1 MPLFCLV
8 FTSMTVQL
16 SMQTELWAAML
27 HPMTM
32 KEKFV
37 KWMPV
42 IALAFFVAAV
52 FMIADGHFWN
62 GIVFIGAGTSLSSA
76 AAVYSKKN
84 DVSDRDQE
92 TK

>member
-1 MPLFCLV
+1 
-8 FTSMTVQL
+8 
-16 SMQTELWAAML
+16 
-27 HPMTM
+27 M
-32 KEKFV
+32 KEQFV

-62 GIVFIGAGTSLSSA
+62 GLAFIGAGTSLFSA
-76 AAVYSKKN
+76 AAVYKKN
-84 DVSDRDQE
+84 DASDRDQE

>member
-1 MPLFCLV
+1 M
-8 FTSMTVQL
+8 
-16 SMQTELWAAML
+16 ED
-27 HPMTM
+27 MTM
-32 KEKFV
+32 SEQFV

-62 GIVFIGAGTSLSSA
+62 GIVFIGAGTGLLSA
-76 AAVYSKKN
+76 TAIYKKKN
-84 DVSDRDQE
+84 DASERDQE